1 MSKIIETDVVVI
13 GGGMTGAGVL
23 RDLACRG
30 IKAVLVE
37 QQDLGHG
44 TTTRNHGLLHS
55 GCRYVVR
62 DEEAAIESY
71 HENIILKRT
80 LPGAIEET
88 GGLYVKVP
96 EDDDDYVKKWVEANK
111 RVGIPVEE
119 IPVAEAL
126 KMEPYL
132 SKDIEAAFKTPDGAL
147 DPFVMVTD
155 VVADAVVRGAKVLTY
170 HKAVRF
176 LKSQNR
182 VTGIVV
188 QNSRTGEEIE
198 IYANMVVNAAG
209 PWSGKVA
216 ELADVPV
223 HMINNRGM
231 LVIFAHRFNKHG
243 IFRLRKPGDAEAF
256 IPTRNVTLF
265 GTTGINTD
273 DPDDTSL
280 DRKEMVGML
289 LEGIPLVPK
298 ILEMRLI
305 RAFSGNRPLYQENGA
320 DDPTGRN
327 VTRGMALLDHERR
340 DGLKGF
346 ITITGGKL
354 TTFRYMAEKTVDL
367 VCEKLGVSAPCTTHE
382 EVVPHRDASEFF
394 RTVDMAPAAK
404 SKIRQWAGLRAKSI
418 EEKMKKEQ
426 VNTAICECE
435 QVTWAE
441 VDSVLPEND
450 GFNLGSIRRRT
461 RLGMGPCQGT
471 FCNFRAAAMAVEKGV
486 ASAKEASKELCNA
499 VMERKKGMGVVATG
513 ETAKQLQMM
522 EAIYRMSLGLS
533 LKPEEHV

>member
-1 MSKIIETDVVVI
+1 MTKLIETDVIVI

-23 RDLACRG
+23 RDLAARG
-30 IKAVLVE
+30 VKAVLVE
-37 QQDLGHG
+37 RGDLGSG
-44 TTTRNHGLLHS
+44 TSTRNHGLLHS

-62 DEEAAIESY
+62 DEDAAIESY
-71 HENIILKRT
+71 HENLILKKT
-80 LPGAIEET
+80 LPGAIDET

-96 EDDDDYVKKWVEANK
+96 GDDDDYVKLWVEANRK
-111 RVGIPVEE
+111 VGIPVEE
-119 IPVAEAL
+119 IPVAKAL
-126 KMEPYL
+126 EMEPFL
-132 SKDIEAAFKTPDGAL
+132 SKDIEAAFLTPDGAL
-147 DPFVMVTD
+147 DPFVMVVD
-155 VVADAVVRGAKVLTY
+155 IVADAVSRGAKVLTY
-170 HKAVRF
+170 HKAVKI

-182 VTGIVV
+182 VTGAVV
-188 QNSRTGEEIE
+188 QNSITGEEIE
-198 IYANMVVNAAG
+198 IRAKMVVNSSG
-209 PWSGKVA
+209 PWSGQVA
-216 ELADVPV
+216 SLAEVPL

-280 DRKEMVGML
+280 DRQEMIGML
-289 LEGIPLVPK
+289 REGMPLVPK
-298 ILEMRLI
+298 IFEMRLI

-320 DDPTGRN
+320 DDPSGRN
-327 VTRGMALLDHERR
+327 VTRGMALLDHQNR
-340 DGLKGF
+340 DGLEGF

-367 VCEKLGVSAPCTTHE
+367 VCEKLGVSAKCTTHE
-382 EVVPHRDASEFF
+382 EVVPHRDAKEFF
-394 RTVDMAPAAK
+394 KTVDMAPAAK
-404 SKIRQWAGLRAKSI
+404 NKIRQWAGLRAKSI
-418 EEKMKKEQ
+418 EETMKKEK
-426 VNTAICECE
+426 VNTPICECE

-441 VDSVLPEND
+441 AESVIPENE
-450 GFNLGSIRRRT
+450 GFNIEGIRRRT

-471 FCNFRAAAMAVEKGV
+471 FCNFRMAAVAVEKGIT
-486 ASAKEASKELCNA
+486 SAKEASRELYHS

-522 EAIYRMSLGLS
+522 EAIYRISLGLRQ
-533 LKPEEHV
+533 EAEAHV